1 MFEKEAEEYAEKH
14 AFRVPYDGSN
24 KFYDDKDNEEYYEQ
38 IRNLCK
44 ACGLSIDKIAKQFN
58 INQNLVAKL
67 FMETMQ
73 TILDKVEK

>member
-1 MFEKEAEEYAEKH
+1 MSEEY
-14 AFRVPYDGSN
+14 F
-24 KFYDDKDNEEYYEQ
+24 EQ

-44 ACGLSIDKIAKQFN
+44 ACGIAIDRIAKRFN

-73 TILDKVEK
+73 TILNGVKDDSKINS

>member
-1 MFEKEAEEYAEKH
+1 M
-14 AFRVPYDGSN
+14 
-24 KFYDDKDNEEYYEQ
+24 NEEYFEQ
-38 IRNLCK
+38 IINLCK

-73 TILDKVEK
+73 TILDKVEKGEKDVLQIQV

>member
-1 MFEKEAEEYAEKH
+1 M
-14 AFRVPYDGSN
+14 
-24 KFYDDKDNEEYYEQ
+24 NEEYFEQ

-73 TILDKVEK
+73 TILSEVENDSKNEDNNC

>member
-1 MFEKEAEEYAEKH
+1 M
-14 AFRVPYDGSN
+14 
-24 KFYDDKDNEEYYEQ
+24 NEEYFEQ

-44 ACGLSIDKIAKQFN
+44 ACGLSIDKIARQFN

-73 TILDKVEK
+73 TILDNIENGKRGKDVL

>member
-1 MFEKEAEEYAEKH
+1 MNEVKMWDKEY
-14 AFRVPYDGSN
+14 F
-24 KFYDDKDNEEYYEQ
+24 EQ

-44 ACGLSIDKIAKQFN
+44 ACGLSIDKIARQFN

-73 TILDKVEK
+73 KILDEVEK

>member
-1 MFEKEAEEYAEKH
+1 MNEVKMWDAEY
-14 AFRVPYDGSN
+14 F
-24 KFYDDKDNEEYYEQ
+24 EQ

-44 ACGLSIDKIAKQFN
+44 ACGVSIDKIARQFN

-73 TILDKVEK
+73 TILSEAEK

>member
-1 MFEKEAEEYAEKH
+1 MNKKKKAEVNA
-14 AFRVPYDGSN
+14 
-24 KFYDDKDNEEYYEQ
+24 FYDYYKGAKMNEEYYEQ

-44 ACGLSIDKIAKQFN
+44 ACGLSIEKIARQFN

>member
-1 MFEKEAEEYAEKH
+1 M
-14 AFRVPYDGSN
+14 
-24 KFYDDKDNEEYYEQ
+24 NEEYFEQ
-38 IRNLCK
+38 VRNLCK

-58 INQNLVAKL
+58 IKQNLVAKS